1 MRPRC
6 DSIPASYGAFP
17 AGALDGRIV
26 ASGTL
31 TPAWRVRADI
41 ALARGSR
48 LAGVA
53 LAGTARGS
61 FAPGSIREV
70 AIDLSAGKSKLTAA
84 SEADERIAVALDAP
98 NLAELAPLLPAGFP
112 GPLAGAL
119 RGKATFT
126 GATAQSGVDLEASG
140 EQLKLPGGIA
150 FGALGV
156 RAHVAP
162 GTPADVRG
170 DLAARTMRIDVT
182 ATGLVTPEA
191 TFATMRAGFTG
202 TLAQHALT
210 LAMKGEDLDLDAS
223 AHGGLDTTHGARD
236 VASLSWNGA
245 LDTLENRGPWA
256 LRLAAPA
263 TVQLARTQVRVGAT
277 KLAVADGDVR
287 LAEFVWDDGRI
298 TTSGNF
304 HAVPLATVARL
315 AGAPLPFGSTVT
327 LGGEWSLAAAPRL
340 TGNLTVRREA
350 GDVFFARGAAPET
363 RIAAGITALTAV
375 ARFTDGAIDATASLR
390 SARGDAA
397 DAKLAIGTVAGAPD
411 GRIARD
417 APLEFSL
424 TGDVPSLQVLQ
435 PWIGSAAVVSG
446 RAHVDIAARGTVGS
460 AALSGTLKG
469 EGLRLD
475 APQYGLH
482 FTDGRIVAH
491 AADGRVVIDE
501 IVLGA
506 GAGTFRASG
515 EIAGLARGRRAT
527 GRAACLARGKVSR
540 IQPAGPAPG
549 RRGRGHGRGRRRQD
563 HDFRKA
569 ARRRRH
575 DRLSRDTRCDARRR
589 RGRQGVVAP
598 GDGKI
603 AGTGCSAGRRPDAR
617 SRRQAH
623 VLGRRDRDGTGG
635 RRAGH
640 DRPARAPR
648 PGHDPHGARHLLRVR
663 PAASRSTAG
672 GSSSTGRLD
681 NPGLDIVALRKNLAV
696 EAGVTI
702 TGTVKVPVIQLTS
715 NPPVPDSEKL
725 SWLVLGQA
733 LDGSSGADLAAL
745 QAASAVL
752 LGSHG
757 KPVSATIAQRIGLD
771 DISLRSASATEGGA
785 RPGTPGAEGQVVAV
799 GKRLTDRLSLV
810 YEQGLTLRPTRC
822 GSNTS

>member
-1 MRPRC
+1 MH
-6 DSIPASYGAFP
+6 
-17 AGALDGRIV
+17 
-26 ASGTL
+26 
-31 TPAWRVRADI
+31 
-41 ALARGSR
+41 
-48 LAGVA
+48 
-53 LAGTARGS
+53 
-61 FAPGSIREV
+61 
-70 AIDLSAGKSKLTAA
+70 
-84 SEADERIAVALDAP
+84 
-98 NLAELAPLLPAGFP
+98 
-112 GPLAGAL
+112 
-119 RGKATFT
+119 
-126 GATAQSGVDLEASG
+126 SGVDLDASG

-150 FGALGV
+150 FAALGV

-162 GTPADVRG
+162 GTPVDVRG
-170 DLAARTMRIDVT
+170 DLATRTMRIDVT

-191 TFATMRAGFTG
+191 TFATMRAGLTG

-210 LAMKGEDLDLDAS
+210 LTMKGEDLDLDAS

-236 VASLSWNGA
+236 FASLSWTGT
-245 LDTLENRGPWA
+245 LDTLENRGPWT

-263 TVQLARTQVRVGAT
+263 AVQLARTQIRVGAT

-315 AGAPLPFGSTVT
+315 AGAPLPFGATVT
-327 LGGEWSLAAAPRL
+327 LGGEWALAAAPRL
-340 TGNLTVRREA
+340 TGHLTLRREA
-350 GDVFFARGAAPET
+350 GDVFFARGAAAET
-363 RIAAGITALTAV
+363 RIAAGITVLTAV

-446 RAHVDIAARGTVGS
+446 RAHIDIAARGTVGS
-460 AALSGTLKG
+460 VALSGTLKG
-469 EGLRLD
+469 DGLRVD

-515 EIAGLARGRRAT
+515 EIAGLAPGGERPVARLAWRAEKFRAFNRPDLRLVVGGEGTAAAEGGRITISGKLRADEGTIVYLATPEATLGDDVVVKGWSRPATERLRAQDLPLAVDLTLDLGDRLTFSGEGIETGLAGIVQVTTGPGGLLGRGTIRTVRGTYFAFGQRLTIDRGR
-527 GRAACLARGKVSR
+527 LVFD
-540 IQPAGPAPG
+540 GP
-549 RRGRGHGRGRRRQD
+549 
-563 HDFRKA
+563 
-569 ARRRRH
+569 
-575 DRLSRDTRCDARRR
+575 
-589 RGRQGVVAP
+589 
-598 GDGKI
+598 
-603 AGTGCSAGRRPDAR
+603 
-617 SRRQAH
+617 
-623 VLGRRDRDGTGG
+623 LG
-635 RRAGH
+635 
-640 DRPARAPR
+640 
-648 PGHDPHGARHLLRVR
+648 
-663 PAASRSTAG
+663 
-672 GSSSTGRLD
+672 

-757 KPVSATIAQRIGLD
+757 RPVSATIAQRIGLD

-785 RPGTPGAEGQVVAV
+785 RPGTPGAEGQVVAI

-810 YEQGLTLRPTRC
+810 YEQGLSLATNALRLEYELTRSLRLRAEA
-822 GSNTS
+822 GTISGVGIYYRRSFD